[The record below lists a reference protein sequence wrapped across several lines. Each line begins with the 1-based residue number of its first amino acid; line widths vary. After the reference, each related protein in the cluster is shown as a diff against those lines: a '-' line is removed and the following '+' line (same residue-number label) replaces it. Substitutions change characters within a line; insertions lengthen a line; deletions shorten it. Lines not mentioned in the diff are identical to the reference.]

1 MNALEQFLSTDPL
14 DAACAETRRMLA
26 VYVDQMLAGEDP
38 EQRHPGVAAHLRDC
52 PPCEEDRRGLLAALT
67 TAA

>member
-14 DAACAETRRMLA
+14 DAACAETMRMLPL
-26 VYVDQMLAGEDP
+26 YVDAMLAGEDP
-38 EQRHPGVAAHLRDC
+38 ERRHPGVAAHLRAC